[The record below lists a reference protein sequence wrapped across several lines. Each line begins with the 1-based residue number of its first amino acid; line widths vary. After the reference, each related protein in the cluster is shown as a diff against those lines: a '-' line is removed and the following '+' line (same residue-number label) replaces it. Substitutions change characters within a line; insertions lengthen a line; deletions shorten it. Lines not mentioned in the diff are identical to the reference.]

1 MILWLALALKVPI
14 VALLYLVWWAVKD
27 PPEAMVDDEGGSP
40 DRDSR
45 PHPRDRPPRP
55 PRRGPHG
62 PPEPASPARVRVAE
76 RSTQRRILR

>member
-40 DRDSR
+40 DRDSG

-62 PPEPASPARVRVAE
+62 DPAVPSPPRVRTVSAKARE
-76 RSTQRRILR
+76 HQP